1 MVFDTKNISKCVSY
15 PGLFGPS
22 SILLTPNKKIDSEIA
37 NLLNLE
43 SISISCNFSFSL
55 TT

>member
-1 MVFDTKNISKCVSY
+1 MVFDTKNISKYVSY

-37 NLLNLE
+37 N
-43 SISISCNFSFSL
+43 
-55 TT
+55 